1 MNAHAVIFALHSR
14 LGERHVPPKSN
25 NGKNR
30 SALRNAI
37 SLGSL
42 AFVVSLFFSGSAET
56 VLGTV
61 NIATGFI
68 ILASIIGVAVVAD
81 VLAVAVAAA
90 EEAPF
95 HAMASDRVA
104 GAKEAVGLV
113 RNGAR
118 VNSIC
123 ADVIGDICGTVS
135 GAIGAAIVL
144 DLRSIYPAV
153 PSAILSMLVIGMIA
167 AVTVGSKAFTK
178 GFAIAHANYIVGK
191 AARTWYVIKR
201 LAPLRRRRRGSST

>member
-1 MNAHAVIFALHSR
+1 M
-14 LGERHVPPKSN
+14 PPKSN
-25 NGKNR
+25 IGKNR

-42 AFVVSLFFSGSAET
+42 AFVVSLLFSGSAET
-56 VLGTV
+56 VLGAV
-61 NIATGFI
+61 SVETGVA
-68 ILASIIGVAVVAD
+68 ILASIIGIAVIAD
-81 VLAVAVAAA
+81 ILAVAVAAA

-95 HAMASDRVA
+95 HAMASNRVS
-104 GAKEAVGLV
+104 GAKEAVVLV

-144 DLRSIYPAV
+144 DLRSMLPTV
-153 PSAILSMLVIGMIA
+153 PSAVLSMLVLGLIA
-167 AVTVGSKAFTK
+167 AATVGGKAYTK
-178 GFAIAHANYIVGK
+178 SFAIANANRIVGT
-191 AARTWYVIKR
+191 AAKIWYWVKR
-201 LAPLRRRRRGSST
+201 AALLRRRGRGSST